1 MFCSDVKASK
11 SLPPTPGVRAVYTGN
26 GTAVAYRVWRCF
38 SGAMGRCVDD
48 SYHTECQE
56 GCAGLPDMAGV
67 KPNRLTPALDSYIL
81 NTENHRHLHF
91 YWGYPGSPGFG

>member
-1 MFCSDVKASK
+1 VTTK
-11 SLPPTPGVRAVYTGN
+11 SLPTEYGAAFQVRWEDTWM
-26 GTAVAYRVWRCF
+26 TAITSNAKK
-38 SGAMGRCVDD
+38 
-48 SYHTECQE
+48 

-67 KPNRLTPALDSYIL
+67 MPNRLTPALDSYIL